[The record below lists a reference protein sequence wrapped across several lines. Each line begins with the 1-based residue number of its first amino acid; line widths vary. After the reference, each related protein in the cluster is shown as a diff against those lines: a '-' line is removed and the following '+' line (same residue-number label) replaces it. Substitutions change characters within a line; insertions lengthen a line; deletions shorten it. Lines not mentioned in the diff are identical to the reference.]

1 MNSQEG
7 PMTTHDTPEPTRAA
21 GDQSANNVYARI
33 VVALDGSARAE
44 LVLPYVEALAE
55 QFGSSVT
62 LLRATTPVEAIIA
75 PAVAA
80 TMPPLAPNVAAT
92 PIDPTAVVAAERREV
107 ESYLRALAQR
117 LRSRG
122 LAVSYEQHEGPA
134 ADVII
139 TRARDLDASVIAMT
153 THGRGGLER
162 LVFGSTADAVLRHA
176 PCPVLLVRVGEA
188 QGGSR

>member
-1 MNSQEG
+1 M
-7 PMTTHDTPEPTRAA
+7 MTTYDAREPKQAT
-21 GDQSANNVYARI
+21 DQQSATGAYARI

-44 LVLPYVEALAE
+44 LVLPYVETLAE

-62 LLRATTPVEAIIA
+62 LLRATTPAAAIA
-75 PAVAA
+75 GPAVAA

-92 PIDPTAVVAAERREV
+92 PIDPSAVVAAERRQV
-107 ESYLRALAQR
+107 ERYLHAVAQR

-122 LAVSYEQHEGPA
+122 LMVSPEQHEGSA
-134 ADVII
+134 ADVIVR
-139 TRARDLDASVIAMT
+139 RARELDASVIAMT

-176 PCPVLLVRVGEA
+176 PCPILLVRVGQAPGES
-188 QGGSR
+188 G